1 MLTWQLNAGWEERL
15 EHALALLE
23 ELLGGEQAGEAELVD
38 EDARRLDGLLA
49 HHLGL
54 EGPVEDLAVP
64 RKDLLLH
71 LRVEALRVCSTT
83 RHIEPSAKKL
93 ALNPRNRGG
102 RGRTK
107 KDTEEEAVHVEDDV
121 RDGGPG
127 LRRRS

>member
-23 ELLGGEQAGEAELVD
+23 ELLGGELAVEAELVD
-38 EDARRLDGLLA
+38 EDARRLDCLLA

-83 RHIEPSAKKL
+83 RRIEPRAKKL
-93 ALNPRNRGG
+93 ALNPR
-102 RGRTK
+102 K
-107 KDTEEEAVHVEDDV
+107 
-121 RDGGPG
+121 
-127 LRRRS
+127 